1 MVSALDGKRARVKFA
16 IIGGTGI
23 YSFPGLDPTPRPVAT
38 PFGEACYYATDNPN
52 LIFLARH
59 GLGHSTPP
67 HRIGYRANFW
77 ALHQIGVE
85 AALATYA
92 VGSIHVGVGLRSLS
106 VLTDFLDTTSGRER
120 TYFEGGSWGVGH
132 ADMTSPYCPALNAAL
147 LERASSRG
155 LEVRPSATYAC
166 TNGPRFE
173 SPAEIRDL
181 AGRGADVVGMTGLP
195 EVALAREL
203 GIHFAGIALSMN
215 LAVGLEETLHIAPD
229 LGAQRQQILDEPY
242 PTGLEQDPCYQ
253 KARALQMKDKNW
265 AFSPEDPDS
274 PRHKGLTV
282 GSRLALTERLVVA
295 GQGVGFQGDQ
305 VAKRLIGALFHSIA
319 KQPLDKVEARRL
331 QARLSKL
338 PWTTEELKSRLMAL
352 ELDEIRLFESTLLK
366 FSDPEGWRYP
376 AFWVHAESNHALRI
390 ALQLAHDPSLLDS
403 GIGNDGI
410 YGQCPLRED
419 YFHTYR
425 EIQDDLAVL
434 RHLVDLASGGPE
446 WTQRVTLETGHQA
459 WVVKRGRAMEY
470 WVLVAPEVNQ
480 WRRVYPEPI
489 QAKASPS

>member
-1 MVSALDGKRARVKFA
+1 
-16 IIGGTGI
+16 
-23 YSFPGLDPTPRPVAT
+23 
-38 PFGEACYYATDNPN
+38 
-52 LIFLARH
+52 
-59 GLGHSTPP
+59 
-67 HRIGYRANFW
+67 
-77 ALHQIGVE
+77 
-85 AALATYA
+85 
-92 VGSIHVGVGLRSLS
+92 
-106 VLTDFLDTTSGRER
+106 
-120 TYFEGGSWGVGH
+120 
-132 ADMTSPYCPALNAAL
+132 
-147 LERASSRG
+147 
-155 LEVRPSATYAC
+155 
-166 TNGPRFE
+166 
-173 SPAEIRDL
+173 
-181 AGRGADVVGMTGLP
+181 
-195 EVALAREL
+195 
-203 GIHFAGIALSMN
+203 MN
-215 LAVGLEETLHIAPD
+215 LAVARGDSPHRARS
-229 LGAQRQQILDEPY
+229 GSQRQQILDEPY

-434 RHLVDLASGGPE
+434 RHLVDLASGGRSGRNGSRSRP
-446 WTQRVTLETGHQA
+446 VTKPG
-459 WVVKRGRAMEY
+459 
-470 WVLVAPEVNQ
+470 
-480 WRRVYPEPI
+480 
-489 QAKASPS
+489 S